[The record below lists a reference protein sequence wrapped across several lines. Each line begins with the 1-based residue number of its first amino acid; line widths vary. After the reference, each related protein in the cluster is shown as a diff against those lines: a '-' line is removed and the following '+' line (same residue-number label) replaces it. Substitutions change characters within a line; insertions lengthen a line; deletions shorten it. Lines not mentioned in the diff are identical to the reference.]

1 VADHPS
7 GKRAGNVGPTPDS
20 TAVTVALWRA
30 AHLRLDAPPHVVE
43 DDIGL
48 RLLRDTEVLAR
59 YVGPEAA
66 RGPDA
71 WLSHPYMGEKFR
83 RSRAGAAARARL
95 VEDIVAEQLDRGSD
109 QCVILGAGLDS
120 FALRRVDLVR
130 RLRVFEVDE
139 PGTQAWK
146 RSRLHELGIHPPETL
161 AFVPVDFERQSWVEE
176 IAKSGFDRR
185 KPAVVSSLGVTQY
198 LSIDA
203 IRAMLRDVARLASGT
218 TFLCSFVLPVPL
230 IEPEEREMRADIEA
244 RAASRG
250 HPWRSVFSPDEICQL
265 GHEAGFTKVSLMTG
279 DDLAARY
286 FAGRRDGLRP
296 MSSAYLIA
304 SA

>member
-1 VADHPS
+1 MADSHS
-7 GKRAGNVGPTPDS
+7 GTRAGDVGYMPDS

-48 RLLRDTEVLAR
+48 RLLRDTDVLAH

-83 RSRAGAAARARL
+83 RSRAGAVARARL
-95 VEDIVAEQLDRGSD
+95 VDDLVGERADRGVG
-109 QCVILGAGLDS
+109 QYVILGAGLDS
-120 FALRRVDLVR
+120 FAFRRPSLVQK
-130 RLRVFEVDE
+130 LRVFEVDE

-146 RSRLHELGIHPPETL
+146 RSRLRELGIHPPETL

-185 KPAVVSSLGVTQY
+185 QPTVVTSLGVTQY

-203 IRAMLRDVARLASGT
+203 IRAMLRDVARLARGT
-218 TFLCSFVLPVPL
+218 TFVCSFVLPVPL

-250 HPWRSVFSPDEICQL
+250 HPWRSVFSPDEIRRL
-265 GHEAGFTKVSLMTG
+265 AHEAGFAEVSLTTG

-296 MSSAYLIA
+296 TSSAYLIA